1 MRRRYDW
8 VGGGVSE
15 RVGSERK
22 RERPVP
28 LQHVEKTEEETNMPD
43 HGNTQAIIH
52 SHSHTHTLT
61 QRA

>member
-22 RERPVP
+22 RERERGKGVIEHNLNAGP
-28 LQHVEKTEEETNMPD
+28 
-43 HGNTQAIIH
+43 
-52 SHSHTHTLT
+52 
-61 QRA
+61 QRSL